1 MNLRNIYPM
10 LDHYSMKKSPITLI
24 SDFYSKNYLRNKGF
38 EYNNG
43 FDWVEKNPQE
53 SHDIR

>member
-1 MNLRNIYPM
+1 
-10 LDHYSMKKSPITLI
+10 MKKSPITQI